1 MASILELAANPLLS
15 GLTGG
20 LMSIGTGILQFFQ
33 KKQDNAHAL
42 LLKDKERE
50 LLQLTSNID
59 QARLAGVLAQTRE
72 AGAAAAFTA
81 SIESEGRLRG
91 EHKTITSLRASVR
104 PVLTYVYQAAFFI
117 TLGTAILAW
126 FKAWV
131 PEASIEPLVQY
142 GVVSIV
148 NTATLTLSWYFGQRA
163 QDRVAVAWGNSTAG
177 ASVGPKPTTPK
188 P

>member
-20 LMSIGTGILQFFQ
+20 LLSIGTGVLQFFQ
-33 KKQDNAHAL
+33 KKQDNAHQL

-50 LLQLTSNID
+50 LLQLTANLD
-59 QARLAGVLAQTRE
+59 AARLAGALAQARE
-72 AGAAAAFTA
+72 VGASAAFVA
-81 SIESEGRLRG
+81 SIENEGRIRG

-117 TLGTAILAW
+117 TIGTAILAW

-131 PEASIEPLVQY
+131 PEASIEPLVQF

-148 NTATLTLSWYFGQRA
+148 NTATLTISWYFGQRA
-163 QDRVAVAWGNSTAG
+163 QDRVSVAWGNTQAG
-177 ASVGPKPTTPK
+177 ASVGPKPTTLK